1 MKDGFGLWYSL
12 CHEYVPS
19 TKQRSLSLAQALSS
33 FPNFSNKLTL
43 LENIL
48 QYEQLVSS
56 YETSSGSVYPPD
68 LKTATLIRCA
78 PAKVRDHIQLSLKE
92 DSTYSDVREALLSFD
107 RVTRGFSAESIVK
120 QLTYESSADR
130 RDDGGVRD
138 MEIYR
143 IEWKGSWKGKG
154 NNQKGGK
161 SKDKGKNGFPFA
173 NSCGAFGRGR
183 GAGKGKKGKD
193 KSKGK
198 GKSKNKGKDKKGQNG
213 KDNNRG
219 GCWNCGDPNHYA
231 KNCPRGRVNQVEAD
245 GGWANDTYNGQQQS
259 QPQQERASGSSGQVN
274 QVQNSQNLQQQPVK
288 PVVRRI
294 YNLGVSAM
302 SSGSGVP
309 MVSNRDVS
317 SSLDEGRKLNII
329 LDSGSSRLSLIL

>member
-107 RVTRGFSAESIVK
+107 RVTRGF
-120 QLTYESSADR
+120 QL
-130 RDDGGVRD
+130 
-138 MEIYR
+138 
-143 IEWKGSWKGKG
+143 
-154 NNQKGGK
+154 N
-161 SKDKGKNGFPFA
+161 P
-173 NSCGAFGRGR
+173 
-183 GAGKGKKGKD
+183 
-193 KSKGK
+193 
-198 GKSKNKGKDKKGQNG
+198 
-213 KDNNRG
+213 
-219 GCWNCGDPNHYA
+219 
-231 KNCPRGRVNQVEAD
+231 
-245 GGWANDTYNGQQQS
+245 
-259 QPQQERASGSSGQVN
+259 
-274 QVQNSQNLQQQPVK
+274 L
-288 PVVRRI
+288 
-294 YNLGVSAM
+294 
-302 SSGSGVP
+302 
-309 MVSNRDVS
+309 
-317 SSLDEGRKLNII
+317 
-329 LDSGSSRLSLIL
+329 